1 MADDGG
7 LYVPREWPHF
17 GAEKIRSFKGMGY
30 CDVAFHVIK
39 TFVDDEIDDAPLRAM
54 IDEAYATFHHP
65 AVVPLVQMGANNWV
79 LEVFYGPTLAFKDV
93 AM

>member
-1 MADDGG
+1 
-7 LYVPREWPHF
+7 
-17 GAEKIRSFKGMGY
+17 MGY
-30 CDVAFHVIK
+30 PDVAFHVIK
-39 TFVDDEIDDAPLRAM
+39 AFVDGEIEDAPRRDM

-93 AM
+93 AMQIKSRHCH